1 MTFRSHHY
9 GKKTFLQTSF
19 SKLLD
24 ATTAE
29 PKNTV
34 QCHHMFHIGFFRG
47 CQEHVSIRSKFSVLL
62 KKCVRRNFL
71 ARHASTTTS
80 RGNPITHW
88 RMAKSIYFWYMLR
101 TTSIAVSTIQ
111 FLQPIRP
118 PTLQWRRISSK
129 VKMPRK
135 GLLFGHFFVP
145 LTQALAAGVI
155 FSTLLSVNKYT
166 FGNHSFVIERGIEE
180 INQQGIKLR
189 SWSPTL
195 NPLFHVICK
204 QEEEKAISDVV
215 VDRFLF
221 GIDFILSLLKVSKNH
236 VSNQLRPLFQKVSPL
251 FSPTSIPPYL
261 LTEFRY
267 L

>member
-1 MTFRSHHY
+1 MRRQNP
-9 GKKTFLQTSF
+9 KTQFNVIIC
-19 SKLLD
+19 
-24 ATTAE
+24 TTLAL
-29 PKNTV
+29 
-34 QCHHMFHIGFFRG
+34 FRG

-71 ARHASTTTS
+71 AKHASTTTS

-88 RMAKSIYFWYMLR
+88 RMAKSIYFWYMLG

-145 LTQALAAGVI
+145 LTLALAAGVI

-180 INQQGIKLR
+180 INQQEIKLR

-215 VDRFLF
+215 IDRFLF
-221 GIDFILSLLKVSKNH
+221 GIDFILSLSSKCQRITCQINYDP
-236 VSNQLRPLFQKVSPL
+236 SFRKCPPFFPPLPFHR
-251 FSPTSIPPYL
+251 TYL
-261 LTEFRY
+261 VLTEFR
-267 L
+267 

>member
-1 MTFRSHHY
+1 MRRRQNP
-9 GKKTFLQTSF
+9 KTQFNVIICSTLA
-19 SKLLD
+19 L
-24 ATTAE
+24 
-29 PKNTV
+29 
-34 QCHHMFHIGFFRG
+34 FRG
-47 CQEHVSIRSKFSVLL
+47 CKEHVSIRSKFSVLL

-71 ARHASTTTS
+71 AKHASTTTS

-189 SWSPTL
+189 SWSPAL
-195 NPLFHVICK
+195 NLLFYVICK

-236 VSNQLRPLFQKVSPL
+236 VSNQLRPLFQKVSVPP
-251 FSPTSIPPYL
+251 FSPH
-261 LTEFRY
+261 
-267 L
+267 